1 VRDASQYV
9 KPYHLE
15 HGVNVAEALRC
26 CDAGDAAVKPYSIK
40 ETLESVKAWV
50 VATARGAGEG
60 SAKPA
65 KMLAIGGDHSIA
77 YACIAAA
84 RELHSPGKPLAL
96 IHLDSHLDTVDSVWG
111 EQWGHASPFRR
122 LIDDGIVDAGAMLSI
137 GVKGPLNTAADLEY
151 ARERN
156 VTLVTHAEYQRNGPE
171 VLRKFISRLRER
183 PVYVTFD
190 IDVVDPAFAPG
201 TGTPSV
207 GGFTSAEALAIL
219 RSLKGINLAGADV
232 VEVLPDRDVSQIT
245 AMLAAHVAFEILA
258 LDASARGVGI

>member
-1 VRDASQYV
+1 MRDASQYV

-15 HGVNVAEALRC
+15 HGVNVAQVLRC
-26 CDAGDAAVKPYSIK
+26 CDAGDAPVKPYSIK
-40 ETLESVKAWV
+40 DTLESVKAWV
-50 VATARGAGEG
+50 VETARAAALPG
-60 SAKPA
+60 AKPA
-65 KMLAIGGDHSIA
+65 KMLGIGGDHSIA

-84 RELHSPGKPLAL
+84 RELHSPGRALAI

-122 LIDDGIVDAGAMLSI
+122 LIDDGTIDPAAMLSI
-137 GVKGPLNTAADLEY
+137 GVKGPLNTAADLDY
-151 ARERN
+151 AREKKL
-156 VTLVTHAEYQRNGPE
+156 TLITHAEYQENGPAR
-171 VLRKFISRLRER
+171 VRKFISGLRGR

-219 RSLKGINLAGADV
+219 RLMKGINVVGADV

-245 AMLAAHVAFEILA
+245 AMLAGHVAFEILA
-258 LDASARGVGI
+258 LDAVGR